1 MEGSSWS
8 GESTSASSSMCPR
21 FWIRHTVECNPRCR
35 FTCFQNVIIML
46 YRFIIDFHLLH
57 ISSSILLYH
66 SIYLGPYLTTWRLPH
81 LEERRFNLR
90 AIYKVVLT
98 DRRMA
103 TTVDSHDPPWWI
115 DWQTIKGGYHESSQI
130 QVMWLKQCHKPPIW
144 EWFITNGDGLL
155 LFYPHYP
162 ISQTTIWDG

>member
-1 MEGSSWS
+1 MPWVKSLGCLGVELKRSWS
-8 GESTSASSSMCPR
+8 ASILGGFLPKDR
-21 FWIRHTVECNPRCR
+21 FEHGTR
-35 FTCFQNVIIML
+35 ML
-46 YRFIIDFHLLH
+46 GKWDLLH
-57 ISSSILLYH
+57 ISSSIILYH